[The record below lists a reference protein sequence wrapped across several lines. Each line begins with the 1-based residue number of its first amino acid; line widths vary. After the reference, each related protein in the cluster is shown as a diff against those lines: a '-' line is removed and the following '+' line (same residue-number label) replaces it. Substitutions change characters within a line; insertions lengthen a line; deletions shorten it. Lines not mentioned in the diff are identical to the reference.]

1 MRLATGL
8 ASLLACLAFGR
19 ASAAQPGV
27 TVSLSSVH
35 PNYSLGATGS
45 GFADSEAI
53 DVYVDTVDTTL
64 VVSSATGTFSA
75 TALVPAN
82 AQPGKHHITA
92 IGRRSGDAAQTSFI
106 VSTPWQEQG
115 FGAAGRG
122 WNTWENTIS
131 TANVGTLGL
140 LWAVPTAPVSS
151 PAVANGS
158 VYAASPTSGV
168 FSIDAATGVVQWK
181 TNPLNGNYYASPAV
195 AGSRII
201 VASDAGGVAAVNT
214 AGTKLW
220 SVLTT
225 TDFSSAS
232 PVVVN
237 GVVYIGDIS
246 GNIYAL
252 NAANGAKIWTYASAG
267 DGIYSGAAVVNGI
280 MYVGSSS
287 GTVYA
292 LNAATGALVWSYA
305 TGGQIRGTPA
315 VVNGVVYIGSFD
327 GYVYALVAAGSGGGS
342 VLWKVQTGYNVWSSA
357 AVADGAVFV
366 AAGGV
371 GGNTSG
377 TVYAYNPKTGALKW
391 SFVAG
396 SGTFFYTDVSV
407 ANGVVYASSNDG
419 TLYALDDA
427 YGNLLWTAELG
438 DAPLGRPLISDGV
451 VYINSQSGST
461 FAFALQAGNNA
472 VRRNRP
478 APAISTLRPDYSLRV
493 QLKN

>member
-1 MRLATGL
+1 MRRATGL
-8 ASLLACLAFGR
+8 ASLFACLALGHAAFG
-19 ASAAQPGV
+19 ATGV

-35 PNYSLGATGS
+35 PNYSLGVTGT
-45 GFADSEAI
+45 GFANSEAI

-64 VVSSATGTFSA
+64 VVSGATGTFYA

-92 IGRRSGDAAQTSFI
+92 IGRRSGDAAQTYFI

-140 LWAVPTAPVSS
+140 LWAAPTAPVYSS

-158 VYAASPTSGV
+158 VYVASPTGGV
-168 FSIDAATGVVQWK
+168 SSINVATGKVAW
-181 TNPLNGNYYASPAV
+181 TTDPLNGNFYASPAV
-195 AGSRII
+195 AGGRII

-220 SVLTT
+220 SALTT
-225 TDFSSAS
+225 TDFSYAS
-232 PVVVN
+232 PVVVD
-237 GVVYIGDIS
+237 GVVYVGDIN

-267 DGIYSGAAVVNGI
+267 EAIYSGAAVVNGI
-280 MYVGSSS
+280 VYVGSYS

-292 LNAATGALVWSYA
+292 LNAATGAVVWSYT

-327 GYVYALVAAGSGGGS
+327 GYVYGLAAAGSRGGS
-342 VLWKVQTGYNVWSSA
+342 LLWKAQTDYNVWSSP

-371 GGNTSG
+371 GGTTNG
-377 TVYAYNPKTGALKW
+377 TVYAYNPRTGALKW
-391 SFVAG
+391 SFAAG

-407 ANGVVYASSNDG
+407 ANGVLYASSNDG
-419 TLYALDDA
+419 TLYALDDSN
-427 YGNLLWTAELG
+427 GNLLWTGELG
-438 DAPLGRPLISDGV
+438 DAPWGRPLISDGV

-461 FAFALQAGNNA
+461 FAFALQAGNDA
-472 VRRNRP
+472 VRPVRP
-478 APAISTLRPDYSLRV
+478 PSISSLHPDYHLQV
-493 QLKN
+493 ELKN